1 MSPTTPTCPH
11 CRAGLPTDLPSADG
25 VHCPECGAALTDT
38 PPASAIDTL
47 APTRQMTGFRPPSG
61 DAATSLAPGDD
72 ESPTRPPGAWFL
84 APPQAP
90 DEIGRLGPYRV
101 LGRLGAGG
109 MGAVFRAEDPSL
121 RRIIALKVMRP
132 DVAADPTAKAR
143 FLKEA
148 RATAAVEH
156 DHIVHIFQVSE
167 ENGIPYLTMPLLRG
181 ESLSARLKAAGGPLP
196 VFEAVR
202 IARETAEGL
211 AAAHEKGLIHRDVKP
226 SNVWLEG
233 SRRRVKILD
242 FGLVRETAAADA
254 GDSTL
259 TKVGAMIGTPAYMSP
274 EQARN
279 DAVDGRSDL
288 FSLGV
293 LLYQMVTGRLP
304 FRTGSTMAI
313 LTSVAIDTPSPA
325 VLINPLVPTALND
338 LIVELLNKRPED
350 RPGSA
355 AVVARRLADIEVTL
369 TAVPLAGSADDSGT
383 DAGTP
388 DTVFADLHPEEP
400 AHPTMLADRPRWR
413 PRLWQVAVAAG
424 VVIASALGVVQVITV
439 MSAKGTLVIERD
451 AAATDVEVVV
461 KKGGAVIRDRTR
473 EREIELKTG
482 DYTIE
487 PAEKRGGL
495 RLSTDKVTIERNGR
509 PVVRVWVEKPKE
521 PVKKEP
527 PVSPDRR
534 AADWLLAKSG
544 VQIRVAQGEKE
555 TQVTR
560 PAELPAGDF
569 AIVAVGVPPQAF
581 FVESDARKLEPLP
594 RLTQLW
600 LAGDRFDDDV
610 VRTLGRLK
618 GLTVLVLDTTPVT
631 DAGVA
636 GLVELKKL
644 TALGLSRSKV
654 TDAGLKHLARLPEL
668 HILHLDGTAVTDA
681 GLERLAEFPAL
692 DGLVVAKTKVTAA
705 GVKKLA
711 AAKPKCRIEWDGGTL
726 GPPVPKK
733 D

>member
-11 CRAGLPTDLPSADG
+11 CRAGLPADLPPTDG
-25 VHCPECGAALTDT
+25 VQCPACGAALTDT

-47 APTRQMTGFRPPSG
+47 APTRQMTGIHPPVG
-61 DAATSLAPGDD
+61 DPTTKLAPGDH

-121 RRIIALKVMRP
+121 RRIVALKVMRP
-132 DVAADPTAKAR
+132 DVAANPTAKAR

-202 IARETAEGL
+202 LARETAEGL

-242 FGLVRETAAADA
+242 FGLVRETAAADP
-254 GDSTL
+254 GDATL
-259 TKVGAMIGTPAYMSP
+259 TKEGSMIGTPAYMSP

-279 DAVDGRSDL
+279 DPVDGRSDL

-313 LTSVAIDTPSPA
+313 LTSVAIDTPSPP

-338 LIVELLNKRPED
+338 LILELLNKRPED
-350 RPGSA
+350 RPASA
-355 AVVARRLADIEVTL
+355 GAVARRLADLEVTL
-369 TAVPLAGSADDSGT
+369 TAVPLAGSADDSGL
-383 DAGTP
+383 DASAP
-388 DTVFADLHPEEP
+388 DTMFADLNPEEP
-400 AHPTMLADRPRWR
+400 AHPTMLADRPRRR
-413 PRLWQVAVAAG
+413 PRPWQIAVAVG
-424 VVIASALGVVQVITV
+424 VAVVAALGVAQIITV
-439 MSAKGTLVIERD
+439 MTAKGTLVIERD
-451 AAATDVEVVV
+451 PAATDVEVVV
-461 KKGGAVIRDRTR
+461 KKGGAVIKDRTR
-473 EREIELKTG
+473 DREIELKAG

-487 PAEKRGGL
+487 LADRRGGL
-495 RLSTDKVTIERNGR
+495 RLSTDKFTIERNGR
-509 PVVRVWVEKPKE
+509 PIVRVWMDKAKE
-521 PVKKEP
+521 PAKKEP
-527 PVSPDRR
+527 PVSADRR

-560 PAELPAGDF
+560 PGELPSGEF
-569 AIVAVGVPPQAF
+569 AIVAIGVPPQAF
-581 FVESDARKLEPLP
+581 FGEADARRLEPLP
-594 RLTQLW
+594 RLTQMW
-600 LAGDRFDDDV
+600 LGGDRFDDDV
-610 VRTLGRLK
+610 VRPLGRLR
-618 GLTVLVLDTTPVT
+618 GLTFLVLDTTPVT

-644 TALGLSRSKV
+644 TALGLPRSKV

-668 HILHLDGTAVTDA
+668 HILNLDGTAVTDA
-681 GLERLAEFPAL
+681 GLEQLAEFPVL
-692 DGLVVAKTKVTAA
+692 DWLVVANTKVTAA

-711 AAKPKCRIEWDGGTL
+711 AAKPKCRIEWNGGTL
-726 GPPVPKK
+726 GPPAPKK
-733 D
+733 